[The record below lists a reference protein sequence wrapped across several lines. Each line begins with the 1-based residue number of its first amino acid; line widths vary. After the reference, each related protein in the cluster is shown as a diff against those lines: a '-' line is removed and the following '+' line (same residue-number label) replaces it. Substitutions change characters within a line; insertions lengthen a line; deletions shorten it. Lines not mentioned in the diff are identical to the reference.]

1 MEIIENLKKLGK
13 KENWRY
19 LVIVIW
25 LLIGIVI
32 IQLPAFG
39 GFDLF
44 PIIGI
49 IIFLPFLTFLMF
61 LFLLSLISKKD
72 ITEYE
77 TWKILLFL
85 VISLPIMLLISIVL
99 LILFAFSVIS
109 YFFFTSWFILYA
121 CYLSGKKI
129 DTKLLKYPSYRP
141 TLRTIIFFG
150 GLALSLFLL
159 YIFII
164 GPSLIDY
171 TSITTIEIP
180 QYYNFAYI
188 IVGGIIIGFSAT
200 CIFYLFKKIFNAWL
214 GIFFVFVAIY
224 TLFLVL
230 KIFLSYHSLQTGE
243 ETESTYWGY
252 IGAIGM
258 ILADVFIIL
267 YSVSTLM
274 GSKAEILSQKFKRIG
289 LDTVIIWLVFSKVA
303 YEFIANFPYDLFSN
317 FEFPFSNLVLI
328 LNDDLINLAK
338 NIAVFAFFILILILL
353 GIYEIRK
360 YVINQKNLKEEVGV
374 EVRELLSTEPIIEE
388 REIEE
393 EGESEDLK
401 QDVEESEDPYKKQ
414 ENEENTD

>member
-19 LVIVIW
+19 LVLVIW

-32 IQLPAFG
+32 IQLP
-39 GFDLF
+39 GFNLF

-77 TWKILLFL
+77 TWKIILFL
-85 VISLPIMLLISIVL
+85 LISLPIMLLILIVL
-99 LILFAFSVIS
+99 IILFAFSVIS
-109 YFFFTSWFILYA
+109 YFFITSWFILYG

-129 DTKLLKYPSYRP
+129 DTKLLKYPLFRP
-141 TLRTIIFFG
+141 ILRTLIFFG

-171 TSITTIEIP
+171 TSITTIQIP
-180 QYYNFAYI
+180 QYFNIAYI
-188 IVGGIIIGFSAT
+188 IVAGIIIGFSAL

-214 GIFFVFVAIY
+214 GIFFVLASVY

-230 KIFLSYHSLQTGE
+230 KIFLSYYSLQTGGE
-243 ETESTYWGY
+243 KEPSFWGN

-267 YSVSTLM
+267 YSISTLM
-274 GSKAEILSQKFKRIG
+274 GSKAELLSQKLKHIG

-303 YEFIANFPYDLFSN
+303 YEFIANFPYDLFSDFN
-317 FEFPFSNLVLI
+317 LPFSDIISI
-328 LNDDLINLAK
+328 LNNDLINLIK
-338 NIAVFAFFILILILL
+338 NIAVFAFFVLVLILL

-360 YVINQKNLKEEVGV
+360 YVIDHKKLKEEVGV

-388 REIEE
+388 KKIEKE
-393 EGESEDLK
+393 VENEHLIQG
-401 QDVEESEDPYKKQ
+401 VEESEDIHEKQ
-414 ENEENTD
+414 ENKEDTD

>member
-19 LVIVIW
+19 LVLVIW

-32 IQLPAFG
+32 IQLPG
-39 GFDLF
+39 SNLF

-85 VISLPIMLLISIVL
+85 LISLPIMLLISIVL
-99 LILFAFSVIS
+99 VVLFAFSVIS
-109 YFFFTSWFILYA
+109 YFFFTSWFMLYA
-121 CYLSGKKI
+121 CYLSGKKV
-129 DTKLLKYPSYRP
+129 DMKLHRFPSYRP
-141 TLRTIIFFG
+141 ILRTIFFFG
-150 GLALSLFLL
+150 GLTLSLYLL
-159 YIFII
+159 YLFII

-180 QYYNFAYI
+180 QYFNIAYI
-188 IVGGIIIGFSAT
+188 IVGGIIIGFSAI

-214 GIFFVFVAIY
+214 GIFFILTSIY

-230 KIFLSYHSLQTGE
+230 KIFISYYSLQTGE
-243 ETESTYWGY
+243 ERTSTFWGN

-274 GSKAEILSQKFKRIG
+274 GSKAEILNQKSKRIG

-303 YEFIANFPYDLFSN
+303 YEFIANFPYDLFSA
-317 FEFPFSNLVLI
+317 FQFPFSDFLSI
-328 LNDDLINLAK
+328 LNNDLINLVK
-338 NIAVFAFFILILILL
+338 NIAVFAFFVLVFILL

-360 YVINQKNLKEEVGV
+360 YVINQKSIKEEVKV
-374 EVRELLSTEPIIEE
+374 EVRELLSTEPSSEKKTIGEE
-388 REIEE
+388 D
-393 EGESEDLK
+393 ESSNLTQEVEKPEDI
-401 QDVEESEDPYKKQ
+401 SIKQ
-414 ENEENTD
+414 ENEDNFD

>member
-19 LVIVIW
+19 LVLVIW

-32 IQLPAFG
+32 IQLPVFG
-39 GFDLF
+39 GFNLF

-85 VISLPIMLLISIVL
+85 IISLPIMLLISIVL
-99 LILFAFSVIS
+99 IILFVFSVLS
-109 YFFFTSWFILYA
+109 YFFFTSWFILYG
-121 CYLSGKKI
+121 CYLSGNKI
-129 DTKLLKYPSYRP
+129 DTKLLKYPSYKP
-141 TLRTIIFFG
+141 ILRTIIFFG
-150 GLALSLFLL
+150 GLTLSLFLL

-171 TSITTIEIP
+171 ASITTVEIP
-180 QYYNFAYI
+180 QYFNIAYI
-188 IVGGIIIGFSAT
+188 IVGGIIIGFSAI
-200 CIFYLFKKIFNAWL
+200 CVFYLFKKIFNAWL
-214 GIFFVFVAIY
+214 GVFFVLAAIY

-230 KIFLSYHSLQTGE
+230 KIFVSYYSLQTGE
-243 ETESTYWGY
+243 ETEPTFWGNV
-252 IGAIGM
+252 GAIGM

-274 GSKAEILSQKFKRIG
+274 GSKAEILSQKSKRIG
-289 LDTVIIWLVFSKVA
+289 LDSVIIWLVFSKVA
-303 YEFIANFPYDLFSN
+303 YEFIANFPYDLFSD
-317 FEFPFSNLVLI
+317 FQFPFNDFISI
-328 LNDDLINLAK
+328 LNDDLINLVK
-338 NIAVFAFFILILILL
+338 NIAVFAFFVLILILL

-360 YVINQKNLKEEVGV
+360 YVINQKDLKE
-374 EVRELLSTEPIIEE
+374 
-388 REIEE
+388 
-393 EGESEDLK
+393 
-401 QDVEESEDPYKKQ
+401 
-414 ENEENTD
+414 

>member
-19 LVIVIW
+19 LVLVIW
-25 LLIGIVI
+25 LLIGIVF
-32 IQLPAFG
+32 IQLPG
-39 GFDLF
+39 SNLF

-99 LILFAFSVIS
+99 VILFAFSVIS

-129 DTKLLKYPSYRP
+129 DTKLLKFPSYRP
-141 TLRTIIFFG
+141 ILRTILFFG
-150 GLALSLFLL
+150 GLTLSLFLL
-159 YIFII
+159 YFFII

-171 TSITTIEIP
+171 ASITTVEIP
-180 QYYNFAYI
+180 QYFNIAYI
-188 IVGGIIIGFSAT
+188 IVAGIIIGFSAI
-200 CIFYLFKKIFNAWL
+200 CIFYLFKNIFNAWL
-214 GIFFVFVAIY
+214 GIFFILTTIY

-230 KIFLSYHSLQTGE
+230 KIFISYYSLQTGV
-243 ETESTYWGY
+243 ETEPTFWGN
-252 IGAIGM
+252 IAAIGM

-274 GSKAEILSQKFKRIG
+274 GSKAEILSQKSKRIG
-289 LDTVIIWLVFSKVA
+289 LDSVIIWLVFSKVA
-303 YEFIANFPYDLFSN
+303 YEFIANFPYDLFSD
-317 FEFPFSNLVLI
+317 FQFPFNDFISI
-328 LNDDLINLAK
+328 LNDDLINLVK
-338 NIAVFAFFILILILL
+338 NIAVFAFFVLILILL

-360 YVINQKNLKEEVGV
+360 YVINQKDLKEEVKV
-374 EVRELLSTEPIIEE
+374 EVRELLSIKPITEEKMIEE
-388 REIEE
+388 QG
-393 EGESEDLK
+393 EGEDLK
-401 QDVEESEDPYKKQ
+401 QDIEESEDISIEQ